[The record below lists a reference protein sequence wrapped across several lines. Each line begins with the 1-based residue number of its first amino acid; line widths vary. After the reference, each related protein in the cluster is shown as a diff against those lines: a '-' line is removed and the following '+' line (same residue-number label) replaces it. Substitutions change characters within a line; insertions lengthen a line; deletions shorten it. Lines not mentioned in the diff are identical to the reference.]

1 MSRTTPFKFKAPKE
15 WGNVVTLAL
24 TIMIIMG
31 GIAYALSVIIE
42 PDYSDA
48 PVEREYFSGG
58 DIWLRVEPEAVGI
71 PLDQARVTDHYLR
84 TQGERY
90 TSFLLVKD
98 NQLFWERYWGG
109 SSSKITT
116 NPTYSVTKAVM
127 GTVVGAAVQ
136 TGAIESLDDPISKY
150 IPSRFV
156 DPDDADKGLITI
168 RQLLDMQSGLDW
180 DESVYDI
187 TEGEPYYGDQI
198 LNLPLIHDPGTTY
211 NFSSVDYHLLS
222 LVVEGATGMETVTF
236 TDQYLF
242 EPLGIVEIQWLRDIE
257 FNALGGTG
265 LRLRAPSM
273 AAIGQLYLN
282 NGYNAGEQ
290 IVSEA
295 WVADVMEPS
304 VITRPADNVEG
315 LPELGYSYGWWVR
328 DQGGY
333 QGLIAYGYGGQ
344 MIVVLPE
351 LDTVMVVTTS
361 TLFPEML
368 PEAFKDLRMVD
379 FDVIEKY
386 VVPMVLG
393 EDLPPVVEEEG

>member
-1 MSRTTPFKFKAPKE
+1 MSSTPFKINWPKE
-15 WGNVVTLAL
+15 WGNVVTTVIA
-24 TIMIIMG
+24 G
-31 GIAYALSVIIE
+31 GIAIAFIIYGVSLMIE

-71 PLDQARVTDHYLR
+71 PLDQARITDHYLR

-116 NPTYSVTKAVM
+116 NQTYSVTKAVM

-150 IPSRFV
+150 IPSYFV
-156 DPDDADKGLITI
+156 DPDDSDKAQITI
-168 RQLLDMQSGLDW
+168 RNLLDMQSGIDW
-180 DESVYDI
+180 DESTYDI
-187 TEGEPYYGDQI
+187 TQGEPYYGDQI
-198 LNLPLIHDPGTTY
+198 MNMPVLTDPGTTF

-236 TDQYLF
+236 TDQYVF

-265 LRLRAPSM
+265 LRLRSPSM

-290 IVSEA
+290 IISEE

-304 VITRPADNVEG
+304 VITRPADNAEG

-328 DQGGY
+328 DQGEY
-333 QGLIAYGYGGQ
+333 QSLIAYGYGGQ
-344 MIVVLPE
+344 MIVVLPD

-361 TLFPEML
+361 TLFPELL
-368 PEAFKDLRMVD
+368 PEEFKDLRMVD
-379 FDVIEKY
+379 FDVVEKY

-393 EDLPPVVEEEG
+393 EELPPVVEE